1 MIIKWLKAAT
11 RASLAIVALA
21 AATACTDDKGNYDYE
36 PKAEVT
42 IKLPES
48 ITVLANAEYI
58 DLKPEITSTL
68 EGEITDANPNFEFSF
83 KYKDSNGNW
92 VELNKEG
99 KKDIYMLATIGIGK
113 HVCWYSVTDKRT
125 GVRYSAVVDVKIVVS
140 TSEGWML
147 LGEKPDGTVRL
158 DMISSLTI
166 DRLMP
171 VYDIDLY
178 TDIKPLHHAR
188 SLGTFFNARG
198 TIGDKIVLMS
208 EDNAYLLNNTYLT
221 INGDAYELKT
231 SHFVSLPDDHIV
243 SFRVVPCNSYITA
256 DAVLA
261 VSLEGNAFVWNPWDT
276 GGGAFEEPINT
287 SERAKDPEYRV
298 SPYIGTSATRST
310 ALAGYGAALLFDI
323 DNHRFVAW
331 DGDRVSA
338 LKQTLYPL
346 TDPSNKLFSFNT
358 GNMDLL
364 AMVGTQ
370 FSNGAVYCFMQ
381 DGSKRHIYSVNT
393 SDKTFKQEGC
403 WTNITKPDFDKATQF
418 AAHSQYQTVY
428 YAYQN
433 KVYAYNL
440 GSGVCN
446 LAVTLPANEE
456 VTLIKFCTY
465 DNPGGVSTLTKKMD
479 EETANKFVARQYKL
493 IVGSY
498 DNSVT
503 DGNGGKVR
511 FYETSSP
518 GTTLTLGSEGEFS
531 GFGRIKDI
539 AYKEV
544 RP

>member
-1 MIIKWLKAAT
+1 MKQLHQYM
-11 RASLAIVALA
+11 LAGALA
-21 AATACTDDKGNYDYE
+21 LLLTGVAACTDDKGNYNYE
-36 PKAEVT
+36 PKAELT
-42 IKLPES
+42 IDLPTS

-58 DLKPEITSTL
+58 DLKPVITSST
-68 EGEITDANPNFEFSF
+68 EGVITDDNPNFEYSF
-83 KYKDSNGNW
+83 KCQDSNGNW
-92 VELNKEG
+92 QELNTEG
-99 KKDIYMLATIGIGK
+99 KKDIYMLATLGIGK
-113 HVCWYSVTDKRT
+113 HVCWYSATDKRT

-147 LGEKPDGTVRL
+147 LSETPDQTVRL

-171 VYDIDLY
+171 VYDINLY
-178 TDIKPLHHAR
+178 TDIKPLHNAR
-188 SLGTFFNARG
+188 SLGTFYNARG

-221 INGDAYELKT
+221 ISGDAYELKT
-231 SHFVSLPDDHIV
+231 SHFVSLPDDHVV
-243 SFRVVPCNSYITA
+243 SFHVVPCNSFITA

-287 SERAKDPEYRV
+287 SERAKEPEYRV

-310 ALAGYGAALLFDI
+310 ALAAYGAALLFDI

-331 DGDRVSA
+331 DGDRIAA

-358 GNMDLL
+358 GSMDLL

-381 DGSKRHIYSVNT
+381 DGSKRHIYSINA

-403 WTNITKPDFDKATQF
+403 WNNVTKPDFDKATLF

-446 LAVTLPANEE
+446 LALTLPANEE

-465 DNPGGVSTLTKKMD
+465 DNPGGISTLTNKMD
-479 EETANKFVARQYKL
+479 EETTNKFVARQYKL
-493 IVGSY
+493 VVASY

-503 DGNGGKVR
+503 DGNGGMVR
-511 FYETSSP
+511 FYETPSP
-518 GTTLTLGSEGEFS
+518 GTSLTLSTEGEFS

>member
-1 MIIKWLKAAT
+1 MKWLKSIITSA
-11 RASLAIVALA
+11 LMLLALA
-21 AATACTDDKGNYDYE
+21 VTPSCTDDKGNYDYE

-58 DLKPEITSTL
+58 DLKPEIVSSID
-68 EGEITDANPNFEFSF
+68 GEIKDGDPNYEFSF
-83 KYKDSNGNW
+83 KYKDSNGTW
-92 VELNKEG
+92 QELNKEG
-99 KKDIYMLATIGIGK
+99 KKDIYMLATLGIGK

-125 GVRYSAVVDVKIVVS
+125 GVRYSALVDVKIVVS
-140 TSEGWML
+140 TSEGWMIL
-147 LGEKPDGTVRL
+147 CNTPDETVRL

-171 VYDIDLY
+171 VYDINLF

-188 SLGTFFNARG
+188 SLGTFYNARG

-221 INGDAYELKT
+221 IGGDAYELKT
-231 SHFVSLPDDHIV
+231 SHFVSVPDDHV
-243 SFRVVPCNSYITA
+243 VAFRTVPCNNFITA
-256 DAVLA
+256 DAVIA

-287 SERAKDPEYRV
+287 SERAKEPEYRV
-298 SPYIGTSATRST
+298 APFIGTSATRST
-310 ALAGYGAALLFDI
+310 ALAGYGVALLFDI
-323 DNHRFVAW
+323 DNHRFVGW
-331 DGDRVSA
+331 DGDRIAA
-338 LKQTLYPL
+338 LKQTLYPI
-346 TDPSNKLFSFNT
+346 TDPSDKLFSFNT
-358 GNMDLL
+358 GNMDVL

-381 DGSKRHIYSVNT
+381 DGSKRHIYSVNV

-403 WTNITKPDFDKATQF
+403 WNNVNKPDFDKATTF

-446 LAVTLPANEE
+446 LALTLPAGEE
-456 VTLIKFCTY
+456 VTLLKFCTY
-465 DNPGGVSTLTKKMD
+465 DNPGGLSTLTKKMD
-479 EETANKFVARQYKL
+479 EDTANKFIARQYEL
-493 IVGSY
+493 VVASY
-498 DNSVT
+498 DTANS

-511 FYETSSP
+511 FYKTPSP
-518 GTTLTLGSEGEFS
+518 GTTLVAEGSCGEFE

-539 AYKEV
+539 VYKEV

>member
-92 VELNKEG
+92 VELNQES

-243 SFRVVPCNSYITA
+243 SFRTVPCSNFITA
-256 DAVLA
+256 DAVIA

-287 SERAKDPEYRV
+287 SERAKEPEYRV
-298 SPYIGTSATRST
+298 SPFIGTSATRAEILKKLVTIKYLSLNNKTQVITPTYLGELIYEVVDASIKQLLNPELT
-310 ALAGYGAALLFDI
+310 ASWEKGLTYVAEGTITSDEYMQKLE
-323 DNHRFVAW
+323 RFVA
-331 DGDRVSA
+331 GRTYA
-338 LKQTLYPL
+338 
-346 TDPSNKLFSFNT
+346 
-358 GNMDLL
+358 
-364 AMVGTQ
+364 
-370 FSNGAVYCFMQ
+370 AVQ
-381 DGSKRHIYSVNT
+381 
-393 SDKTFKQEGC
+393 
-403 WTNITKPDFDKATQF
+403 
-418 AAHSQYQTVY
+418 
-428 YAYQN
+428 
-433 KVYAYNL
+433 
-440 GSGVCN
+440 
-446 LAVTLPANEE
+446 
-456 VTLIKFCTY
+456 
-465 DNPGGVSTLTKKMD
+465 
-479 EETANKFVARQYKL
+479 TANLSGLRGAFAKVEQNYKKL
-493 IVGSY
+493 PVKGQ
-498 DNSVT
+498 
-503 DGNGGKVR
+503 K
-511 FYETSSP
+511 
-518 GTTLTLGSEGEFS
+518 
-531 GFGRIKDI
+531 
-539 AYKEV
+539 
-544 RP
+544 

>member
-1 MIIKWLKAAT
+1 MQEYIRPNFVIVTGLSGAGKSQVMKCFEDQNYYCVDNLPPVLIPDLIKLCHNCGIFY
-11 RASLAIVALA
+11 LAIALDVRNKDFFA
-21 AATACTDDKGNYDYE
+21 DLTPVLKQVEEMGQTPYIVFLEASDDVLIHRY
-36 PKAEVT
+36 AESRRQH
-42 IKLPES
+42 P
-48 ITVLANAEYI
+48 LA
-58 DLKPEITSTL
+58 P
-68 EGEITDANPNFEFSF
+68 
-83 KYKDSNGNW
+83 
-92 VELNKEG
+92 
-99 KKDIYMLATIGIGK
+99 
-113 HVCWYSVTDKRT
+113 
-125 GVRYSAVVDVKIVVS
+125 
-140 TSEGWML
+140 
-147 LGEKPDGTVRL
+147 
-158 DMISSLTI
+158 
-166 DRLMP
+166 
-171 VYDIDLY
+171 
-178 TDIKPLHHAR
+178 
-188 SLGTFFNARG
+188 
-198 TIGDKIVLMS
+198 
-208 EDNAYLLNNTYLT
+208 
-221 INGDAYELKT
+221 
-231 SHFVSLPDDHIV
+231 
-243 SFRVVPCNSYITA
+243 
-256 DAVLA
+256 
-261 VSLEGNAFVWNPWDT
+261 NAFVWNPWDT

-287 SERAKDPEYRV
+287 SERAKEPEYRV
-298 SPYIGTSATRST
+298 SPFIGTSATRST

-331 DGDRVSA
+331 DGDRVAA

-346 TDPSNKLFSFNT
+346 TDPSNKMFSFNT

-403 WTNITKPDFDKATQF
+403 WTNINKPDFDKATLF
-418 AAHSQYQTVY
+418 TAHSQYQTVY

-465 DNPGGVSTLTKKMD
+465 DNPGGIGTLTKKMD

-493 IVGSY
+493 IVASY
-498 DNSVT
+498 DNSVA

-518 GTTLTLGSEGEFS
+518 GTTLTLGSEGEFE